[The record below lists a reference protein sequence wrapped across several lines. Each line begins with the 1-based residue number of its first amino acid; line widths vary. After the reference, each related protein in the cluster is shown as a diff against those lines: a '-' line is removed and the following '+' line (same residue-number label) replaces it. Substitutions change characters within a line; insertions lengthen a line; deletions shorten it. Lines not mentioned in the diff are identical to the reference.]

1 MSRRGQSWSDENC
14 LLCLGL
20 ASKNKGRERGSDLH
34 VLISTPK
41 PLEFSRKREVSE
53 QGHNWS
59 RSLDIENKRQS

>member
-20 ASKNKGRERGSDLH
+20 ASKNKERERGSDLH

-41 PLEFSRKREVSE
+41 ETIRIQQKEGSERTGTELVKVS
-53 QGHNWS
+53 
-59 RSLDIENKRQS
+59 